1 MNSFFTFQFGDFA
14 DSSPSWFDWLSL
26 VISSLIS
33 IFSVWGGFWIANRI
47 YSKEKDDKI
56 IEENEI
62 QESEIRLFKN
72 SLTQLKFSIEHQIEG
87 LEEYLEKQDFSLKF
101 HQGVQVDFLQFIN
114 IKYLY
119 KDIGVA
125 NQDKIGEVNKLLS
138 TLYTLSDFR
147 ISLRDEFRTF
157 MKKYGFHE
165 DKFYSYRKL
174 LYTKY
179 FELCNQRSS
188 DFKFQGGIKT
198 WKFSADDR
206 FMIEYSKIRDQIF
219 KDKEV
224 ISENGL
230 KDRKLFVERFVV
242 PLIHL
247 SSEFLPEDYNAI
259 EVNDIANDVNSA
271 YADIE
276 HVTSTHN
283 QATKSYLNIL
293 TDAKGQI
300 ERYLK

>member
-14 DSSPSWFDWLSL
+14 DSNPNWFDWLAL
-26 VISSLIS
+26 IISSFIS
-33 IFSVWGGFWIANRI
+33 IFSVWGGFLIANKI
-47 YSKEKDDKI
+47 YSKEKNDKI
-56 IEENEI
+56 GEEKEI
-62 QESEIRLFKN
+62 QESEVKLFKN
-72 SLTQLKFSIEHQIEG
+72 SLTQLKSAIEYQIQG
-87 LEEYLEKQDFSLKF
+87 LEEYLAKQDFALKF

-119 KDIGVA
+119 KDTGLT
-125 NQDKIGEVNKLLS
+125 NQEEIKKVNKLLS

-147 ISLRDEFRTF
+147 TSLRDEFRTF
-157 MKKYGFHE
+157 IKKYGFHE
-165 DKFYSYRKL
+165 DKFYFYRKL

-188 DFKFQGGIKT
+188 DFESHGGKKK
-198 WKFSADDR
+198 WNFHADDY
-206 FMIEYSKIRDQIF
+206 FMIEYSRLRDKIFND
-219 KDKEV
+219 KDV

-230 KDRKLFVERFVV
+230 KDRKLFSERFVV

-247 SSEFLPEDYNAI
+247 SSRFLPEDYNAI

-271 YADIE
+271 YTDIE

-283 QATKSYLNIL
+283 KATKSYLNIL
-293 TDAKGQI
+293 TDAKKQI
-300 ERYLK
+300 ENYLK